1 MDMIVAKFIEEG
13 EKKTTRN
20 RVGYS
25 AQKHPKPK
33 VTLQRFELSSIRAV
47 PWF

>member
-1 MDMIVAKFIEEG
+1 MIVARFTEED

-25 AQKHPKPK
+25 ARKHPKPK
-33 VTLQRFELSSIRAV
+33 VTLQRFELFSIRSV
-47 PWF
+47 PWY